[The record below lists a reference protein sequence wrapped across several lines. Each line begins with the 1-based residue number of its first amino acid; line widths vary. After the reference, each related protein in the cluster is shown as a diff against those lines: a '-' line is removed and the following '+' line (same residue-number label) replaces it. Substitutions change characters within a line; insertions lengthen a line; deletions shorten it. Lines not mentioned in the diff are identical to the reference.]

1 MDEALV
7 MRAKSRRWGA
17 LAEAHQKK
25 KREVHSTELG
35 PAQPLAS
42 AYIADGSCGLNG
54 AAGGEGG
61 GGGGGKK

>member
-17 LAEAHQKK
+17 LAEAHQEK

-35 PAQPLAS
+35 PAPPLVS
-42 AYIADGSCGLNG
+42 AYIAIEVEGWMGQLVARA
-54 AAGGEGG
+54 AAG
-61 GGGGGKK
+61 